1 MKIFKNT
8 WLALLLPALFTFY
21 FIKNGEKKSSEP
33 FDKIKLDTLTDT
45 WKIIPGKKGIV
56 WKVDKPHTDHLEF
69 SGLMVSAII
78 KYGNDSNGNLILH
91 KKIVWPMLRTIPNDT
106 HASLI
111 HDFGTALKI
120 PLFVNGKPLEN
131 EKPYEITFTG
141 ILTLKSHAGKNT
153 DVERVLSPSTDK
165 PAIVEKITVIN
176 KGTNPIVISAGNL
189 DYEFT
194 TPWDKGVYGAYLIK
208 TYAAG
213 IDKKELKPGES
224 VVFDKIYIATKK
236 GQHFDIDVEK
246 EIEKR
251 KMFIDEVNGNLILE
265 TPDDNLD
272 LMFQFAKL
280 RAVESIFKTKGGL
293 MHGPGGSRYYA
304 AIWANDQAEYV
315 NPFFPFLGVEN
326 GNKSAINSYRLFAQY
341 MNDEYKPLPSS
352 IIAEGTGIWNGAG
365 DRGDAAMIA
374 YGASRFALAYGD
386 KDVAGKLLPLIE
398 WCLTYC
404 EKNML
409 PEGVIASDCDELEFR
424 FPAGKANL
432 STNMLAYG
440 AYLSAADLLDA
451 LGENGDL
458 AKKYRQQASE
468 LRQNCEKY
476 FGANVQGFDT
486 YKYYEGNTLLRSWIC
501 FPLTMGVYDRKRET
515 IRALLS
521 GKLWSENGILTR
533 SGDSVYWD
541 RATLIALRGIL
552 KAGEVNEGMKY
563 FEYYTRK
570 RLLGDHVPYAV
581 EAWPEG
587 NQRHLSAESGL
598 YARTVIEGL
607 FGITPTGFSSFTCA
621 PRLPGNWNFMKLKNI
636 KAFQRSFD
644 IEVSRNGKN
653 ETIEI
658 FENGK
663 PKEKIDW
670 DGKNEVQVNL

>member
-1 MKIFKNT
+1 MKSLFRISY
-8 WLALLLPALFTFY
+8 ALLLAAFFMFCSFRTVE
-21 FIKNGEKKSSEP
+21 KNKTQPLDE
-33 FDKIKLDTLTDT
+33 IKLDTLTDI
-45 WKIIPGKKGIV
+45 WKIMPGKNGIV
-56 WKVDKPHTDHLEF
+56 WEVSKPHTDHLEF
-69 SGLMVSAII
+69 SGLMVSAIV
-78 KYGNDSNGNLILH
+78 KYGCDDNGNLILH

-111 HDFGTALKI
+111 HDFETGLKI
-120 PLFVNGKPLEN
+120 PLFENGKPIEN

-141 ILTLKSHAGKNT
+141 ILTIKSRAGKSLEI
-153 DVERVLSPSTDK
+153 ERVLSPSTDK
-165 PAIVEKITVIN
+165 PAIVEKITVTN
-176 KGTNPIVISAGNL
+176 KGETPVTIKSEKL
-189 DYEFT
+189 DYKVE
-194 TPWDKGVYGAYLIK
+194 TPENKGVYGSYTIK
-208 TYAAG
+208 VYSENTAE
-213 IDKKELKPGES
+213 KELKSGEEIT
-224 VVFDKIYIATKK
+224 FDKVYIATKK
-236 GQHFDIDVEK
+236 GQHFDIDVEM

-251 KMFIDEVNGNLILE
+251 QRFIDNVNGNLILE
-265 TPDDNLD
+265 TPDENLN

-315 NPFFPFLGVEN
+315 NPFFPFLGIKN
-326 GNKSAINSYRLFAQY
+326 GNESAINSYRLFAKY
-341 MNDEYKPLPSS
+341 MNPEFKPLPSS
-352 IIAEGTGIWNGAG
+352 IIAEGTDIWNGAG

-386 KDVAGKLLPLIE
+386 ENVADSLLPLIK
-398 WCLTYC
+398 WCLSYC

-440 AYLSAADLLDA
+440 GYLSAADLLDA
-451 LGENGDL
+451 LNKEPDL
-458 AKKYRQQASE
+458 AKKYRKQASE
-468 LRQNCEKY
+468 LRRNCDKY

-486 YKYYEGNTLLRSWIC
+486 YRYYKENTLLRSWIC
-501 FPLTMGVYDRKRET
+501 FPLTMGVYDRKDET

-521 GKLWSENGILTR
+521 DKLWSENGILTR

-552 KAGEVNEGMKY
+552 KAGEVNTGMKY
-563 FEYYTRK
+563 LEYYTQK
-570 RLLGDHVPYAV
+570 RLLGNHVPYAV

-598 YARTVIEGL
+598 FARTVTEGL
-607 FGITPTGFSSFTCA
+607 FGITPTGFSSFICA
-621 PRLPGNWNFMKLKNI
+621 PRLPDNWNFMKLRNI
-636 KAFQRSFD
+636 KAFNRTFD
-644 IEVSRNGKN
+644 IVVVRNGEN
-653 ETIEI
+653 EVIKI

-663 PKEKIDW
+663 LLRKIDW
-670 DGKNEVQVNL
+670 NGKKEVSIIL